1 MNTRFIG
8 KVYLRFDELPSTN
21 DYALALLDV
30 PAFSPI
36 LSWTDVDGIAY
47 AMISSNNKPVE
58 GTVIRAASQSAGRG
72 QFGSHWQST
81 PGQNLLLSVIFYPNW
96 LEVSAQFHLSM
107 AVALALRDAVEGRGW
122 RVEGGGHAPHSSLL
136 TPHSPP
142 LTPHPSL
149 LTPHPSLLS
158 PHSSLKWPNDLYFGA
173 QKAAGI
179 LIQNALSGSRLQ
191 SSVVGIGLNVN
202 QLEFD
207 PALPNPTSLAAV
219 FEKTFDLDALAE
231 RLLECLEHRYE
242 QLRSGHRA
250 ALKSEYERSLLG
262 FGEIARYARPD
273 RSAFE
278 GIVRGV
284 TQEGR
289 LRMEMAD
296 GREQTFGLKEVSPIF

>member
-36 LSWTDVDGIAY
+36 LSWTDIDGIAY
-47 AMISSNNKPVE
+47 AIISSNSKPAE

-72 QFGSHWQST
+72 QFGSRWRSA
-81 PGQNLLLSVIFYPNW
+81 PGENLLLSVIFYPTW
-96 LEVSAQFHLSM
+96 LEVSAQFYLSM
-107 AVALALRDAVEGRGW
+107 AVALALRDALDV
-122 RVEGGGHAPHSSLL
+122 GHWTLDYSTSILSNVQRPTSSV
-136 TPHSPP
+136 
-142 LTPHPSL
+142 
-149 LTPHPSLLS
+149 
-158 PHSSLKWPNDLYFGA
+158 KWPNDLYFGF

-191 SSVVGIGLNVN
+191 SSVMGIGLNVN
-202 QLEFD
+202 QLNFD
-207 PALPNPTSLAAV
+207 PALPNPTSLAV
-219 FEKTFDLDALAE
+219 IFEKKFDLDAVAE

-242 QLRSGHRA
+242 QLRAGHRA

-262 FGEIARYARPD
+262 FGETACYARPD
-273 RSAFE
+273 GSVFD
-278 GIVRGV
+278 GTVRGV

-289 LRMEMAD
+289 LRVEMAD
-296 GREQTFGLKEVSPIF
+296 GREVTFGLKEVSPIF